1 MNLATLRAA
10 LDISSDAILIADAA
24 GRVLFANRA
33 SNDLWGRS
41 VTVVTDPAWIRVVDV
56 RDPSDPGQP
65 YPSERFPLCAVLH
78 GAEEAEDDIA
88 VVRGDRLNL
97 RIYHAF
103 AARIHAESAQ
113 PAIVLI
119 MRDVTSERRAGED
132 VMLRERAMAATL
144 EGITISDRRLPDNP
158 LIYINDGFEAITGYT
173 RAEVLGRN
181 CRFLQGPESN
191 DVARAE
197 IRAAINEGRN
207 CVVEL
212 KNYRKDGSIFWNR
225 LSITPIRDASG
236 RITHFVGVQSDI
248 TERVET
254 ERRLQETSTELKR
267 LNDRLL
273 RDLRTA
279 AQIQRAQLPPPRL
292 QIPGLRV
299 AWFFEPCDALA
310 GDMLNIVRLDD
321 DHTAMYVLDVTGHG
335 TGSALLSTSVS
346 RLLQPGAGA
355 ASLVYETNSVDPRR
369 DRRIMEPAKVIEQL
383 NKTYTW
389 DSESNQFFTILYA
402 VVNSKKRE
410 FRFACAGHPSP
421 IVLTMDGVHQTFKP
435 HGLPVGI
442 ADESYREAS
451 TTLNTGDRVFL
462 YSDGVMEA
470 MNMDNAIFGE
480 DRLIELLRQTREL
493 PLEDSV
499 FAVKDA
505 LARWRSNA
513 PVQDDTTLLAFQMD

>member
-1 MNLATLRAA
+1 MDLATLKAA
-10 LDISSDAILIADAA
+10 LDVSSDAIVIADVA
-24 GRVLFANRA
+24 GRALFANTTAQTIFGPDMANTGGPDWVLQADTRLPD
-33 SNDLWGRS
+33 N
-41 VTVVTDPAWIRVVDV
+41 PA
-56 RDPSDPGQP
+56 QP
-65 YPSERFPLCAVLH
+65 FPIEDFPLTKALT
-78 GAEEAEDDIA
+78 GGPAAEAEVAIIRRA
-88 VVRGDRLNL
+88 QNSVRFYRVS
-97 RIYHAF
+97 
-103 AARIHAESAQ
+103 AARVETGTSDA
-113 PAIVLI
+113 AIIVTL
-119 MRDVTSERRAGED
+119 RDVTSERQAGED
-132 VMLRERAMAATL
+132 VMLRERAMAATA

-158 LIYINDGFEAITGYT
+158 LIYINEGFETITGYT

-191 DVARAE
+191 AEARAE
-197 IRAAINEGRN
+197 IRSAIDEGRS
-207 CVVEL
+207 CLVEL
-212 KNYRKDGSIFWNR
+212 KNYRKDGSVFWNR
-225 LSITPIRDASG
+225 LSITPIRDASDTV
-236 RITHFVGVQSDI
+236 THFVGIQSDI

-254 ERRLQETSTELKR
+254 EHRLQELTLELR
-267 LNDRLL
+267 QLNDRLL

-355 ASLVYETNSVDPRR
+355 ASLVYESPSLENAR

-402 VVNSKKRE
+402 VVNPKIRE

-421 IVLTMDGVHQTFKP
+421 IVLSPDGVHKTFKP
-435 HGLPVGI
+435 DGLPVGI
-442 ADESYREAS
+442 ADETYREAS

-470 MNMDNAIFGE
+470 MNTDNAIYGE

-505 LARWRSNA
+505 LARWRSDA

>member
-1 MNLATLRAA
+1 M
-10 LDISSDAILIADAA
+10 ISDAA

-41 VTVVTDPAWIRVVDV
+41 MIEVTDPAWIRVVDV

-65 YPSERFPLCAVLH
+65 YPPERFPLCAVLH

-97 RIYHAF
+97 RIYHAV

-191 DVARAE
+191 GVARAE

-236 RITHFVGVQSDI
+236 RITHFVGVQS
-248 TERVET
+248 
-254 ERRLQETSTELKR
+254 
-267 LNDRLL
+267 
-273 RDLRTA
+273 
-279 AQIQRAQLPPPRL
+279 
-292 QIPGLRV
+292 
-299 AWFFEPCDALA
+299 
-310 GDMLNIVRLDD
+310 
-321 DHTAMYVLDVTGHG
+321 
-335 TGSALLSTSVS
+335 
-346 RLLQPGAGA
+346 
-355 ASLVYETNSVDPRR
+355 
-369 DRRIMEPAKVIEQL
+369 
-383 NKTYTW
+383 
-389 DSESNQFFTILYA
+389 
-402 VVNSKKRE
+402 
-410 FRFACAGHPSP
+410 
-421 IVLTMDGVHQTFKP
+421 
-435 HGLPVGI
+435 
-442 ADESYREAS
+442 
-451 TTLNTGDRVFL
+451 
-462 YSDGVMEA
+462 
-470 MNMDNAIFGE
+470 
-480 DRLIELLRQTREL
+480 
-493 PLEDSV
+493 
-499 FAVKDA
+499 
-505 LARWRSNA
+505 
-513 PVQDDTTLLAFQMD
+513 